1 MYSASFAVTASQQDY
16 NLQTIISRSSATN
29 QDQGVGGAVDYSG
42 LVGNRKVRI
51 DKVFYKSPRAMWRFY
66 GYYGGLNVVGNLN
79 YYGQF
84 SDDTTFEVIPAWH
97 NKMQAMAFED
107 HLHTRLSHYSYEIK
121 DNNLRLYPPPDG
133 FNTNMWVQFTIS
145 TDPWTED
152 ADSKYGADGINNL
165 NTLPFENIPYKNIN
179 AIGKHWIRRF
189 ALALSKE
196 MLGQIRG
203 KFGGSIPIPGDT
215 VSLNAGDLLGQAKD
229 EQDALKEELK
239 TILDEMTYKALAQQD
254 AEMIEAIDKV
264 YSEIPL
270 LIYQG

>member
-1 MYSASFAVTASQQDY
+1 
-16 NLQTIISRSSATN
+16 
-29 QDQGVGGAVDYSG
+29 
-42 LVGNRKVRI
+42 
-51 DKVFYKSPRAMWRFY
+51 
-66 GYYGGLNVVGNLN
+66 
-79 YYGQF
+79 
-84 SDDTTFEVIPAWH
+84 
-97 NKMQAMAFED
+97 MAFED